1 MTEGVEL
8 EARQNQTQTHRT
20 HRTRQNQTQG
30 VTVLL
35 RRGGAQTVTRRSR
48 RKRRR
53 KRVPSTTT
61 TLLGYHPHNGPTGE
75 PGAGLSGNGY
85 AQQVA
90 PDGGWGWVVLVATI
104 LVLALTLAFPSC
116 MGIFYTELQAEFSSS
131 NTETSWVPAIMT
143 AVLHAGGPLCS
154 VLVERFGCRVTV
166 MVGGVLSGLGM
177 VVSALA
183 RTITELYITS
193 IIAGLGFCLSFQP
206 SVTMMGHYFLRRRA
220 FANALSSTGTALG
233 LSTLPLLA
241 NFLLGQFGWRG
252 SFLVLGGL
260 LLNCCVCGAV
270 MRPLGAKHS
279 GAQRTLT
286 NKAAQG
292 LSKQPIKGPLKQ
304 EKEGLKARLRT
315 ALSDLVVF
323 LRRHMAFDLLVSN
336 ARYRSYAL
344 GVTWMMLGFVVPLV
358 YLVPYATA
366 NGMEQDRAALLM
378 AILGL
383 VNIAVRPVAAV
394 FFGLPRFRGSGCF
407 VYVFAV
413 ALLVNGLSNSICGAA
428 ATFPVLLIY
437 VVIFGLSMSVIG
449 SLLFTVLMETVEMS
463 RFPSA
468 LGLISMLESGTLLIG
483 PPLAGMLV
491 DSTGHYSYVFYA
503 CSGIVSSSGL
513 FLIGAFYYLD
523 RQKKREEKKRAGPPA
538 AYQQKPAISLVPDC
552 QYSHVPSTQGGKP
565 AISLVPDCQYSHV
578 PSTQGGKPA
587 ISLVPDCQ
595 YSHVPST
602 QGGKPAIGLVPDC
615 QYSHVPSTQG
625 GKPAISLVPD
635 CQYSHVPSTQG
646 GKPAISLVPD
656 CQYSHVPFT
665 QGGKPA
671 ISLVPDCQYSHVPS
685 TQGGRAADTVR
696 VTNV

>member
-1 MTEGVEL
+1 IP
-8 EARQNQTQTHRT
+8 Q
-20 HRTRQNQTQG
+20 
-30 VTVLL
+30 
-35 RRGGAQTVTRRSR
+35 
-48 RKRRR
+48 
-53 KRVPSTTT
+53 P
-61 TLLGYHPHNGPTGE
+61 
-75 PGAGLSGNGY
+75 Y

-116 MGIFYTELQAEFSSS
+116 IGIFYTELQAEFSSS

-143 AVLHAGGPLCS
+143 AVLHAGPLCS

-177 VVSALA
+177 VVSIMSHPHQLLSPPH
-183 RTITELYITS
+183 T
-193 IIAGLGFCLSFQP
+193 GLGFCLSFQP

-270 MRPLGAKHS
+270 MRPLG
-279 GAQRTLT
+279 
-286 NKAAQG
+286 
-292 LSKQPIKGPLKQ
+292 
-304 EKEGLKARLRT
+304 EKEGFKARLRT

-336 ARYRSYAL
+336 PRYRAYAL

-394 FFGLPRFRGSGCF
+394 FFGLPRFRYCSLD
-407 VYVFAV
+407 VR

-428 ATFPVLLIY
+428 ATFPVLLTY
-437 VVIFGLSMSVIG
+437 VFIFGLSMSVIG

-483 PPLAGMLV
+483 PPLAGTVCIAPVRIVLLHILPWDKDKHFQFYS
-491 DSTGHYSYVFYA
+491 DSYRHT
-503 CSGIVSSSGL
+503 C
-513 FLIGAFYYLD
+513 
-523 RQKKREEKKRAGPPA
+523 
-538 AYQQKPAISLVPDC
+538 
-552 QYSHVPSTQGGKP
+552 
-565 AISLVPDCQYSHV
+565 
-578 PSTQGGKPA
+578 
-587 ISLVPDCQ
+587 
-595 YSHVPST
+595 
-602 QGGKPAIGLVPDC
+602 
-615 QYSHVPSTQG
+615 
-625 GKPAISLVPD
+625 
-635 CQYSHVPSTQG
+635 
-646 GKPAISLVPD
+646 
-656 CQYSHVPFT
+656 
-665 QGGKPA
+665 
-671 ISLVPDCQYSHVPS
+671 
-685 TQGGRAADTVR
+685 
-696 VTNV
+696 

>member
-8 EARQNQTQTHRT
+8 EARQNQTHRT
-20 HRTRQNQTQG
+20 QRTRQNQTQG
-30 VTVLL
+30 DTVLL
-35 RRGGAQTVTRRSR
+35 RRGSGGEGPQGPKGPEVRAEGSRGSEDVVETQTSQDWTGVNHSTVRRSTDSNSEEQEEEEEEEEGSLQHHHLTGL
-48 RKRRR
+48 
-53 KRVPSTTT
+53 P
-61 TLLGYHPHNGPTGE
+61 PHNGPTGE

-116 MGIFYTELQAEFSSS
+116 IGIFYTELQAEFSSS

-279 GAQRTLT
+279 GAQRILT

-292 LSKQPIKGPLKQ
+292 LSKQPIKGPLQQ

-315 ALSDLVVF
+315 AFSDLVVF

-336 ARYRSYAL
+336 PRYRAYAL
-344 GVTWMMLGFVVPLV
+344 GVTWMMLGFVVPLI

-428 ATFPVLLIY
+428 ATFPVLLVY

-483 PPLAGMLV
+483 PPLAV
-491 DSTGHYSYVFYA
+491 
-503 CSGIVSSSGL
+503 
-513 FLIGAFYYLD
+513 
-523 RQKKREEKKRAGPPA
+523 
-538 AYQQKPAISLVPDC
+538 
-552 QYSHVPSTQGGKP
+552 
-565 AISLVPDCQYSHV
+565 
-578 PSTQGGKPA
+578 
-587 ISLVPDCQ
+587 
-595 YSHVPST
+595 
-602 QGGKPAIGLVPDC
+602 
-615 QYSHVPSTQG
+615 
-625 GKPAISLVPD
+625 
-635 CQYSHVPSTQG
+635 
-646 GKPAISLVPD
+646 
-656 CQYSHVPFT
+656 
-665 QGGKPA
+665 
-671 ISLVPDCQYSHVPS
+671 
-685 TQGGRAADTVR
+685 
-696 VTNV
+696 

>member
-1 MTEGVEL
+1 MEADLAEGPVHSQLGRMTEGVEL
-8 EARQNQTQTHRT
+8 EARQNQSHRT
-20 HRTRQNQTQG
+20 QRTRQNQTQG
-30 VTVLL
+30 DTVLL
-35 RRGGAQTVTRRSR
+35 RRGSGGEGPQGPKGPEVRAERSRGSEVRAEGSRGSKVGAEGSSGSEDVVETRTSQDWTGVNHSTVRRSTDSDSEEQEENEEEEEEEGSLQHHHLHGL
-48 RKRRR
+48 
-53 KRVPSTTT
+53 P
-61 TLLGYHPHNGPTGE
+61 PHNGPTGE
-75 PGAGLSGNGY
+75 PGAGLSRNGY

-116 MGIFYTELQAEFSSS
+116 IGIFYTELQAEFSSS

-143 AVLHAGGPLCS
+143 AVLHAGGEDASVNVHSGPLCS

-292 LSKQPIKGPLKQ
+292 LSKQPIKGPLQQ
-304 EKEGLKARLRT
+304 EKEGIKTRLRT
-315 ALSDLVVF
+315 VFSDLVVF

-336 ARYRSYAL
+336 PRYRAYAL

-378 AILGL
+378 AVLGL

-503 CSGIVSSSGL
+503 CSVTVTSSGL
-513 FLIGAFYYLD
+513 FLIAAFYYLD

-538 AYQQKPAISLVPDC
+538 AAYQQKPAISLVPDC
-552 QYSHVPSTQGGKP
+552 QYN
-565 AISLVPDCQYSHV
+565 
-578 PSTQGGKPA
+578 
-587 ISLVPDCQ
+587 
-595 YSHVPST
+595 
-602 QGGKPAIGLVPDC
+602 
-615 QYSHVPSTQG
+615 
-625 GKPAISLVPD
+625 
-635 CQYSHVPSTQG
+635 
-646 GKPAISLVPD
+646 
-656 CQYSHVPFT
+656 
-665 QGGKPA
+665 
-671 ISLVPDCQYSHVPS
+671 HVPS
-685 TQGGRAADTVR
+685 TQGGRSADTVC